1 MQAAASEV
9 NSLGLAAGLATAA
22 LWAVT
27 ALCFEAASRR
37 VGSLVVNVLRLLVAQ
52 ILFIGLSLVRTGHA
66 MPHLSCEAWMTLSVS
81 GLVGFV
87 AGDLMLFR
95 AFVLI
100 GARLSML
107 VYASVPV
114 MTALAGYL
122 FLGERIGGRALLGMA
137 VTMAGI
143 ALAVAGKRQGPDPE
157 RTGSRRWGVLFA
169 LGASAGQTAGLLLA
183 KYGSSGLSSFDAT
196 QVRVLAGLAG
206 FLILTAGAGH
216 LRPLLD
222 VLRRGLLSTSD
233 PTLQVQ
239 HASARTALFSLSL
252 GALFGPF
259 LGVSLGL
266 LSAQLLA
273 AGVASTLMS
282 LVPVLLIPMSI
293 LIFRER
299 ASLAEIAG
307 TIVAFGGV
315 VLLTS

>member
-1 MQAAASEV
+1 V

-37 VGSLVVNVLRLLVAQ
+37 VGSLVVNVLRLIVAQ
-52 ILFIGLSLVRTGHA
+52 ILFIGLSLARTGHA
-66 MPHLSCEAWMTLSVS
+66 MPHLSGGAWLTLSVS

-122 FLGERIGGRALLGMA
+122 FLGERIGSRALLGMA

-143 ALAVAGKRQGPDPE
+143 ALAVTGKRQGPDPGK
-157 RTGSRRWGVLFA
+157 TGSRRWGVLFA
-169 LGASAGQTAGLLLA
+169 LGGSAGQTAGLLLA
-183 KYGSSGLSSFDAT
+183 KYGSAGLSSFDAT

-206 FLILTAGAGH
+206 FLILAAGAGH
-216 LRPLLD
+216 LRSLVD
-222 VLRRGLLSTSD
+222 VLRRGLLSTTD
-233 PTLQVQ
+233 PSLQVQ

-252 GALFGPF
+252 GAFFGPF

-307 TIVAFGGV
+307 TIVSFGGV

>member
-1 MQAAASEV
+1 M
-9 NSLGLAAGLATAA
+9 AGLATAA
-22 LWAVT
+22 LWAAT

-52 ILFIGLSLVRTGHA
+52 LLFVGLSLVRTGHA
-66 MPHLSCEAWMTLSVS
+66 LPLLSRGAWLTLGLS

-87 AGDLMLFR
+87 VGDLMLFQ

-107 VYASVPV
+107 VYASVPA
-114 MTALAGYL
+114 MTALAGYF
-122 FLGERIGGRALLGMA
+122 FLGERIGGRVLLGMA
-137 VTMAGI
+137 VTMTGI
-143 ALAVAGKRQGPDPE
+143 GLAVAGKRQSMDAG
-157 RTGSRRWGVLFA
+157 RTGSRRWGVLLA

-183 KYGSSGLSSFDAT
+183 KYGAAGVSSFAAT
-196 QVRVLAGLAG
+196 QVRVIAGLAG
-206 FLILTAGAGH
+206 FLVLTAGAGQ
-216 LRPLLD
+216 LRSVAD
-222 VLRRGLLSTSD
+222 VLRRGLWPARESS
-233 PTLQVQ
+233 LQAQ

-252 GALFGPF
+252 GAFFGPF

-282 LVPVLLIPMSI
+282 LVPVLLIPLSI

-299 ASLAEIAG
+299 ASLPEIAG
-307 TIVAFGGV
+307 TVVAFGGV
-315 VLLTS
+315 VLLTL